1 MRVLV
6 ILLLF
11 VGSVLYSDP
20 AAADPGNR
28 RTKDERKAARV
39 ERQLSRKI
47 GNSYDRTTEQRR
59 KERHIMIFAI
69 IGAGIIY
76 NVLNKPE

>member
-1 MRVLV
+1 MRSLI

-11 VGSVLYSDP
+11 VGSIVCSNP
-20 AAADPGNR
+20 ANADPGGR
-28 RTKDERKAARV
+28 RTKEERKAARV

-47 GNSYDRTTEQRR
+47 GNSYDRTADQKR

-69 IGAGIIY
+69 IGAGIVY
-76 NVLNKPE
+76 NIFNRPE